1 MEVRNILLPNRPD
14 TFLLTEL
21 RARLKEGME
30 VRVAFGGISMLP
42 LISGGSDTIR
52 LRPLRQEEEPVAGDV
67 YLFVRQGHHIVH
79 RLMRREGDIYV
90 FRGDNCYNCERVRRQ
105 DILARLTLVEHAD
118 GTSVSTDSPEW
129 HAASR
134 RVVRRRNAKNH
145 ILRWLGHKKRRVYS
159 VIYFILLAVLMWA
172 PVGGLGV
179 PLDNFILGIRA
190 DHLLHASIY
199 LLCPVMLVDLLRFRR
214 WRILLTAIGI
224 GLLTEGVQYLLPYRG
239 FDINDLI
246 ANAFGSILGWL
257 AILPY
262 LQRKA
267 RQQRRQQKT

>member
-1 MEVRNILLPNRPD
+1 MEARNILLPNRPD
-14 TFLLTEL
+14 TFLLTEM
-21 RARLKEGME
+21 RARLQEGHE

-42 LISGGSDTIR
+42 LISGVSDTIR
-52 LRPLRQEEEPVAGDV
+52 LRPLREDEEPVAGDV
-67 YLFVRQGHHIVH
+67 YLFCHLGHHIVH
-79 RLMRREGDIYV
+79 RLLRREGDTFV
-90 FRGDNCYNCERVRRQ
+90 FRGDNCYGCERVRRQ

-118 GTSVSTDSPEW
+118 GTAVSTDSPEW

-134 RVVRRRNAKNH
+134 RVVRRRNVKSFFF
-145 ILRWLGHKKRRVYS
+145 RWLGRRMRKVYS
-159 VIYFILLAVLMWA
+159 VLYFILLAVLMWG
-172 PVGGLGV
+172 PVGELGV
-179 PLDNFILGIRA
+179 HLNNFVLGIRL

-199 LLCPVMLVDLLRFRR
+199 LLCPAMLVDALHCRR
-214 WRILLTAIGI
+214 GRILLAAIAI

-246 ANAFGSILGWL
+246 ANAFGTLLGWL

-267 RQQRRQQKT
+267 RQQRRQQKA

>member
-21 RARLKEGME
+21 RARLEEGME

-42 LISGGSDTIR
+42 LISGETDTIR
-52 LRPLRQEEEPVAGDV
+52 LRPLRPDEEPVAGDV

-105 DILARLTLVEHAD
+105 DILARLTTIEHLD
-118 GTSVSTDSPEW
+118 GTVVDTDSEAW
-129 HAASR
+129 HRASR
-134 RVVRRRNAKNH
+134 RVVRRRSLKNH
-145 ILRWLGHKKRRVYS
+145 ALRWLGRKKRRVYTAL
-159 VIYFILLAVLMWA
+159 YFLLLAVLMWA
-172 PVGGLGV
+172 PLNGLGV
-179 PLDNFILGIRA
+179 PLDNFIFGIRM

-239 FDINDLI
+239 FDINDLV
-246 ANAFGSILGWL
+246 ANSLGSLLGWL

-267 RQQRRQQKT
+267 RQPLDRKP